1 MSSMDRFVR
10 WLTGEDEDATQPPQ
24 DDRASR
30 ASRSALPPV
39 ENNAAGPPYNV
50 TIEEANVAPGQTYW
64 RAVRVYHLAPNEN
77 GGRHHIF
84 FDALTPQGER
94 AFHTQ
99 GHIRWEG
106 GEHTVPIDKPMTEP
120 GANFPMWKWQVCTVQ
135 MLGMPSDQIHNL
147 RTDHP
152 DEPNPDGSSSGNTLF
167 HHSFFVVFQQ
177 VTAPE
182 MTGSI
187 LGRVEN
193 GEGEEAVSLWR
204 SGALVEETA
213 TDERGTFRFTQI
225 MPGSYQ
231 IRVRDQEASVTV
243 RGEEEAQVI
252 VTLPPRRSVIEGV
265 VHNATGLLLRLVQDG
280 EILAEGTLGQS
291 GAFRLRDLA
300 AGRYF
305 LHVAAPGAVDPILIS
320 GELVMDGR
328 NTRRIELTVPSE
340 EMSGDGSPFSH
351 YILFGRDG
359 ERTRSYLTE
368 LAPLL
373 IRQGLAFGFDRQE
386 AAQARQ
392 VTAIGDGS
400 LLPEFDLIYLATQ
413 GVQVRRLTG
422 SPDEIKREIKGRD

>member
-10 WLTGEDEDATQPPQ
+10 WLTGEDEDASTPEPHHSPESQT
-24 DDRASR
+24 DRAG
-30 ASRSALPPV
+30 RSALPPV

-84 FDALTPQGER
+84 FDALTPEGER

-99 GHIRWEG
+99 GRIRWDG
-106 GEHTVPIDKPMTEP
+106 GEHTVPIDKPMNEP
-120 GANFPMWKWQVCTVQ
+120 GANFPMWKWQVCTVE

-182 MTGSI
+182 QVGAI

-193 GEGEEAVSLWR
+193 GQVGERVALLR
-204 SGALVEETA
+204 TGHLVEETT
-213 TDERGTFRFTQI
+213 TDERGTFRFTDI

-231 IRVRDQEASVTV
+231 IRVQDQEATVTV

-252 VTLPPRRSVIEGV
+252 ITLPPRRSVIEGV
-265 VHNATGLLLRLVQDG
+265 VHNGAGLLLRLVKQG

-300 AGRYF
+300 QGSYF
-305 LHVAAPGAVDPILIS
+305 LHVAAPGAVEPLLIS
-320 GELVMDGR
+320 GELAMDGL
-328 NTRRIELTVPSE
+328 NSRRVELTVPTQE
-340 EMSGDGSPFSH
+340 TSGDGSPFSH
-351 YILFGRDG
+351 YILFGRG
-359 ERTRSYLTE
+359 EQSRAYLAE
-368 LAPLL
+368 LAPFLA
-373 IRQGLAFGFDRQE
+373 RKGLAFGFDRHE
-386 AAQARQ
+386 AAHAQR

-400 LLPEFDLIYLATQ
+400 TLPEFDLIYLATQ
-413 GVQVRRLTG
+413 GVQVTRLTG
-422 SPDEIKREIKGRD
+422 TPSEIKQEIG